1 MIGKNRIMEVVFVKD
16 ITDGHLQIANL
27 VRVEEVRLSQIRCS
41 EKRRPVDSFALLLSG
56 QMEYRMNDGRSYALG
71 AGDIHYLPLHCGYTL
86 TVPPEGAHY
95 IVCDFVCTS
104 PGPRQGMYFQGK
116 NPQIYEKLFRELNQ
130 RFASAAPERM
140 AASMAVLF
148 QIYAQLVRDHQP
160 SYISGSAKQKILD
173 IQAHILQNLATSEL
187 SVKALAEAAGMS
199 QVHFRRLFH
208 AQFGISPAKYIAT
221 ARVAK
226 AKSLLGLSE
235 MQLEDIAAQTGF
247 ASVSYFCSVFK
258 AATGL
263 TPSQYRSQMTDSL

>member
-1 MIGKNRIMEVVFVKD
+1 MRH

-41 EKRRPVDSFALLLSG
+41 EKKRPVDSFALLFSG
-56 QMEYRMNDGRSYALG
+56 RMEYSMYDCRTYTLS

-86 TVPPEGAHY
+86 SVPAEGAHY

-104 PGPRQGMYFQGK
+104 PGPRQGIYFQAK

-130 RFASAAPERM
+130 RFTSAGPERM
-140 AASMAVLF
+140 AASMSVLF

-160 SYISGSAKQKILD
+160 SYISGSAKQKIMD
-173 IQAHILQNLATSEL
+173 VQAHILQNLASNEL
-187 SVKALAEAAGMS
+187 TVKQLADRAGMS

-208 AQFGISPAKYIAT
+208 AQFGISPAKYITA

-226 AKSLLGLSE
+226 AKSLLGIAE
-235 MQLEDIAAQTGF
+235 MRLEDIAAQTGF
-247 ASVSYFCSVFK
+247 SSTAYFCAVFK
-258 AATGL
+258 EATGL
-263 TPSQYRSQMTDSL
+263 TPTQYRSR